1 MQHLLELP
9 VGDGEEVAH
18 QMALGGGQRTGLG
31 ELVDEEA
38 VALVGGDAPGA
49 GVGLDQVPVVLEHG
63 HLVADRRGRD
73 RHHARTRH
81 VGGAHRLGGLDV
93 LLDHHPQDGGLA
105 IVEHD

>member
-1 MQHLLELP
+1 MQHLLELA

-38 VALVGGDAPGA
+38 VALVGGHAPGT
-49 GVGLDQVPVVLEHG
+49 GVGLDEVAVVLEHR
-63 HLVADRRGRD
+63 HLVANGRRRDRR
-73 RHHARTRH
+73 HARTGH
-81 VGGAHRLGGLDV
+81 VGGADRLGGLDV

-105 IVEHD
+105 FVEHD